1 MLRTLALSAAVML
14 IASYASAETTK
25 PAQAGRVATCAD
37 FQRYPSEAWK
47 HLLRITIDGRPLN
60 TAATF
65 EKQCRKATPETPL
78 RVFIREPHPK
88 RALRD
93 GGRVDA
99 RS

>member
-1 MLRTLALSAAVML
+1 MGVLL
-14 IASYASAETTK
+14 IASYASADNQR
-25 PAQAGRVATCAD
+25 PAQAGRAATCAD
-37 FQRYPSEAWK
+37 FQRYPTEAWK

-60 TAATF
+60 AAASF

-78 RVFIREPHPK
+78 RVLIREPHPK

-93 GGRVDA
+93 GGRLDA